1 MLVVDMLVDTSDACP
16 RPLVMHARAPRQ
28 LTATRDPASEAGEW
42 LEAGTHV
49 ACTKVRTDDAQ
60 GNRHGGWCGVF

>member
-1 MLVVDMLVDTSDACP
+1 VT
-16 RPLVMHARAPRQ
+16 HARAPRQ

-49 ACTKVRTDDAQ
+49 ACTKVRTDDARDLL
-60 GNRHGGWCGVF
+60 GSLCNVGLE